1 MLFFISMVAG
11 IYLLLKYLYLAY
23 VGLADPNGR
32 YDLSGFFGAYNLVML
47 ITLAHTQVS
56 AFLMELMGYDI
67 VTYDKFLLIRGAS
80 GVRVEY
86 PCLAVELWIA
96 LIALVMAY
104 PIRVARAW
112 WWKLGGVLLGVSIIF
127 LLNNI
132 RIISIVLTN
141 HYHNSMTQTIH
152 DIFNYV
158 VYAFIIV
165 FFLLWVN
172 YFSKSLPRS
181 SGN

>member
-1 MLFFISMVAG
+1 MLVFTGMVLG
-11 IYLLLKYLYLAY
+11 LYFLLKYLYLGY
-23 VGLADPNGR
+23 VGLADPDGR
-32 YDLSGFFGAYNLVML
+32 YDLSDFFGGYNLVMI
-47 ITLAHTQVS
+47 ITQAHTQVS
-56 AFLMELMGYDI
+56 AFVLGLAGYETI
-67 VTYDKFLLIRGAS
+67 TNGKLLLIKGAS
-80 GVRVEY
+80 GVRIHY

-127 LLNNI
+127 LLNNV